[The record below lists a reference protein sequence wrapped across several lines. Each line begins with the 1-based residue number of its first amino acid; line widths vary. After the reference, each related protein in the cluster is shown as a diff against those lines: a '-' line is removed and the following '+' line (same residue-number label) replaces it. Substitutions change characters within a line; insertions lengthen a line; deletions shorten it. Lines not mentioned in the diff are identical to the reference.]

1 MFNKNITQKE
11 QQLGFELKKILNPQR
26 NYFLSKKK
34 INAVLFYISALVQ
47 IIIKIDS
54 STSGIV
60 YTHQRFGIYAWT
72 RW

>member
-34 INAVLFYISALVQ
+34 INAVLLYISASDR
-47 IIIKIDS
+47 IIKIDS